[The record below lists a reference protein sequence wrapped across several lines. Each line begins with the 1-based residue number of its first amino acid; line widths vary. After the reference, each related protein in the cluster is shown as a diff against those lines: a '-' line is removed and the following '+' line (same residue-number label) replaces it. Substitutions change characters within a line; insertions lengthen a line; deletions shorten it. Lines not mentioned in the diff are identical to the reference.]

1 MLKLKYF
8 EMKKISLILISGLV
22 GINSTNAQTP
32 VLRNEG
38 KIIVTSGYFLKIQ
51 GNYQNESTGGI
62 VLDGTIQVSG
72 NWTNNGT
79 TNVIETPDTNGEVVF
94 NGTGTQTIGGTS
106 SNVFDFEKIT
116 INSGS
121 VTEVQAGMGV
131 TAYGACTFTDPLIL
145 KSTTTAF
152 RPLTAT
158 FINESTVTGN
168 ISMELSYTSTGS
180 SAAGEG
186 RGLYFSSPISNATS
200 TIFDVA
206 SGVNLLWYQDEVA
219 RKYVKVTTNGSPLSV
234 AKGYILRTPTSNV
247 FSFTGTP
254 NTAASYT
261 NDTIPRAVAT
271 QYYLF
276 GNPYS
281 SVVDWDNMTKS
292 NLSSTI
298 WFNTST
304 TDGTMVVDTWNSSS
318 SVGTNRN
325 GTAFVDGN
333 IAPMQSFWVQCTDV
347 GLTGSLT
354 VSQSNRSHDW
364 GTAPFIKKANGKST
378 DKDIFRLYLNT
389 SANLQDETIIVQSE
403 SAEDGFG
410 NWDSRKML
418 LKDGKRGELYTL
430 SPEKINLVIQ
440 SFTPVNGDKEIKLGF
455 YAPIAGEYKIT
466 TNFDKFQ
473 FNQNVYL
480 VDKLL
485 NSTQDLF
492 VDPEYTFTSEAKDD
506 TARFVLR
513 FASAPKVVVSNSI
526 SACAPQVVDLTSEAV
541 TFGSDEGLTFS
552 YWTDPKATT
561 AYLTPENAES
571 GTYFIKGTADNGSY
585 FVAGPIDVTIN
596 PQPKLAVNSPSSVCE
611 PQTVDLTSVLN
622 TEESTV
628 GLTYTYWADKDATIP
643 LDNTTLTNSGT
654 YYIKGTTDAGC
665 YVVSEPIVVTI
676 NPKPS
681 LVINSPSA
689 VCEPLTVDIT
699 TEAIT
704 NGSTSGLQ
712 FSYWID
718 ENATVSYLTPATAST
733 GNYYIKGVDENGCSS
748 ISGPVAVMVNPKPSV
763 VLTNPA
769 PVVYPATVDIT
780 NAAITLG
787 STEGLVYSYW
797 LDPNA
802 SLVYNTPQMATAGD
816 YFIKGT
822 VDPTGCYTI
831 AGPLTV
837 TITTNDNVDLFDQ
850 IRVYS
855 YDKNIVFENFEEN
868 STVSIYNITGKN
880 IYIGKVKSRKE
891 VVPFNFNTGIY
902 LVNVR
907 NGQNVKSF
915 KVLLR

>member
-1 MLKLKYF
+1 MNIR
-8 EMKKISLILISGLV
+8 KIFILLLVLIIEQSV
-22 GINSTNAQTP
+22 FAQ
-32 VLRNEG
+32 VMRNHG
-38 KIIVTSGYFLKIQ
+38 KIVVSGGHMVIS

-62 VLDGTIQVSG
+62 VLNGTIQVTG

-79 TNVIETPDTNGEVVF
+79 TNVIETPGTDGEVVF

-121 VTEVQAGMGV
+121 ATEVQAGMGV

-168 ISMELSYTSTGS
+168 ISMELSYTSTGFA
-180 SAAGEG
+180 AAGLG
-186 RGLYFSSPISNATS
+186 RGLYFSSPVSNATAGV
-200 TIFDVA
+200 FDVETVA
-206 SGVNLLWYQDEVA
+206 DSNLLWYQDEVQ
-219 RKYVKVTTNGSPLSV
+219 RKYVKVTSNATALTV
-234 AKGYILRTPTSNV
+234 AKGYILRTPTSEV
-247 FSFTGTP
+247 FTFTGTP
-254 NTAASYT
+254 NTAASYS
-261 NDTIPRAVAT
+261 NNSIPRAVT
-271 QYYLF
+271 GQYYLF

-281 SVVDWDNMTKS
+281 SVVDWDNMTKT

-304 TDGTMVVDTWNSSS
+304 TDGTMVVDTWNSAS

-364 GTAPFIKKANGKST
+364 GTAPFIKKAIGKST
-378 DKDIFRLYLNT
+378 DKDIFRIYLNT
-389 SANLQDETIIVQSE
+389 GANLQDETIVLQSE

-410 NWDSRKML
+410 EWDSRKML

-492 VDPEYTFTSEAKDD
+492 VNPEYTFTSDAKDD

-561 AYLTPENAES
+561 AYLTPENAAA
-571 GTYFIKGTADNGSY
+571 GTYFIKGTASNGSY
-585 FVAGPIDVTIN
+585 FIAGPIDVTIN
-596 PQPKLAVNSPSSVCE
+596 PQPKLAVNSPSAVCE

-628 GLTYTYWADKDATIP
+628 GLTYTYWTDKDATIP
-643 LDNTTLTNSGT
+643 LENTTLTNSGT
-654 YYIKGTTDAGC
+654 FYVKGTTDAGC
-665 YVVSEPIVVTI
+665 YVVSEPIVVKI
-676 NPKPS
+676 NPKPN
-681 LVINSPSA
+681 LVINNPAA
-689 VCEPLTVDIT
+689 VCEPLTVDLT

-712 FSYWID
+712 FTYWTD
-718 ENATVSYLTPATAST
+718 ANATVSYITPATAST

-748 ISGPVAVMVNPKPSV
+748 ISGPVAVTVNPKPSV

-769 PVVYPATVDIT
+769 PVAYPATVDIT
-780 NAAITLG
+780 NAAITFG
-787 STEGLVYSYW
+787 STQGLLYSYW
-797 LDPNA
+797 LDSNA
-802 SLVYNTPQMATAGD
+802 TLTYSTPQTATAGD

-822 VDPTGCYTI
+822 VDITGCFTI

-837 TITTNDNVDLFDQ
+837 TITTNDNVDLLDQ
-850 IRVYS
+850 MNVYS
-855 YDKNIVFENFEEN
+855 YDKNIVFENCSEN
-868 STVSIYNITGKN
+868 SIVSIYDITGKN
-880 IYIGKVKSRKE
+880 IYNGTVKSRNE
-891 VVPFNFNTGIY
+891 VVPVNINTGIY
-902 LVNVR
+902 LINVR
-907 NGQNVKSF
+907 SAQSVKSF